1 MIGLWNMHDVMDDIK
16 RNIKAM
22 NGKLVQNLKE

>member
-1 MIGLWNMHDVMDDIK
+1 MDDIK